1 MRSIASAIDT
11 ALGAPYQNGRELG
24 GTLTT
29 FLKENSHRIWDE
41 YTAAKY
47 EIVESSAERRAIRFR
62 GMAGDGERNQTS
74 N

>member
-1 MRSIASAIDT
+1 MDT
-11 ALGAPYQNGRELG
+11 ALGASYLNGGELG

-29 FLKENSHRIWDE
+29 FLKENSHCIWEE

-47 EIVESSAERRAIRFR
+47 EIVESSAERRALRFR
-62 GMAGDGERNQTS
+62 GMADDGERNQTS

>member
-1 MRSIASAIDT
+1 MDT
-11 ALGAPYQNGRELG
+11 ALGASYQNGGKLG

-29 FLKENSHRIWDE
+29 FLKENSHCIWDE

-47 EIVESSAERRAIRFR
+47 EIVESSTERRAIRFR
-62 GMAGDGERNQTS
+62 GMAGDGERTRTS